1 MTPLWKMRSGKF
13 AGFRLNEGL
22 YDPQGEN
29 IGYFDDHIAYALSGE
44 CMGETYQ
51 DEWIGLRVFIMY
63 PVGHSHEGYDRLD
76 VETLPDRSGRPIE
89 GWEDPRF

>member
-1 MTPLWKMRSGKF
+1 MRSGEF
-13 AGFRLNEGL
+13 AGFRLNDAL

-29 IGYFDDHIAYALSGE
+29 IGYFDDNMAYALSGE
-44 CMGETYQ
+44 CIGETYQ

-63 PVGHSHEGYDRLD
+63 PVARSHERYDSLD
-76 VETLPDRSGRPIE
+76 VETRPDRNGRPIE